1 MLHAR
6 LSPSSSSRWL
16 TCTAS
21 VEQADKYENTTN
33 SAAEW
38 GTVTHGIGELILKDL
53 EIPKIVEG
61 HKWDNE
67 QYECAL
73 EYANY
78 VREFITKDSVVLIE
92 EQFNLSSISDGQF
105 GTSDATVLNQNHLH
119 IFDLKTGHNIVNA
132 EENTQMM
139 LYAIGAVDELE
150 MLYDIEQITL
160 HIVQTRANHI
170 STWNLSYDELI
181 EFKQFAKQQAEKI
194 ISGNTEFNPTEKACK
209 WCPHQANCEALR
221 THVENTIKDAFN
233 ELEEIEGKA
242 DLISDDHI
250 KKVLDN
256 KDLILGFIKAVEQV
270 ALERMQ
276 NGEEIKGYKLVE
288 ARKNK
293 KWVDEGKVEEY
304 LKSRD
309 DGMDYY
315 QPPKLLP
322 MGKILKILKDDETL
336 QELIVV
342 PRGDAIVAP
351 ESDKREPIT
360 KVCDEFDSLS

>member
-1 MLHAR
+1 MTHAR

-21 VEQADKYENTTN
+21 VVEAEKYENTTN
-33 SAAEW
+33 KAAEW
-38 GTVTHGIGELILKDL
+38 GTVTHGIGELLLKDL
-53 EIPKIVEG
+53 EIPKIVEERV
-61 HKWDNE
+61 WNDE

-92 EQFNLSSISDGQF
+92 EQFNLSSISEGQF
-105 GTSDATVLNQNHLH
+105 GTSDATVLNDTHLH

-150 MLYDIEQITL
+150 MIHDIETITL

-170 STWNLSYDELI
+170 STWELSYDKLM
-181 EFKQFAKQQAEKI
+181 EFKEYAKQQAQKI
-194 ISGNTEFNPTEKACK
+194 ISGDTEFNPTEKGCK

-221 THVENTIKDAFN
+221 THVENTIKDAFD

-242 DLISDDHI
+242 DIISDDHI

-256 KDLILGFIKAVEQV
+256 KDLITNFIKAVEQV
-270 ALERMQ
+270 ALERLQ
-276 NGEEIKGYKLVE
+276 NGQEIKGYKLVE

-293 KWVDEGKVEEY
+293 KWVDEGLVAKHLNDNYVGV
-304 LKSRD
+304 D
-309 DGMDYY
+309 HY
-315 QPPKLLP
+315 QHKLLP
-322 MGKILKILKDDETL
+322 MSQILKMHKDDKKL
-336 QELIVV
+336 QELVIK
-342 PRGDAIVAP
+342 PRGEAVLAP
-351 ESDKREPIT
+351 ESDKRESIK
-360 KVCDEFDSLS
+360 KVCDEFDNLS